1 MIQALVHEIQLLDG
15 GKLDI
20 NKQVNIPISLNDLKI
35 KVDDLDVGKLKTAHT
50 DFKKLNNVVNKEV
63 IKNTK
68 LNNLNTKVNI
78 LENKMFNAATLICI
92 KTDKQVR
99 HR

>member
-50 DFKKLNNVVNKEV
+50 DFKKLNNVVTKEV

-92 KTDKQVR
+92 KTDKQVQ